1 MNIDCI
7 KNWLQEN
14 IEYEEGQIARSQ
26 KNRNDL
32 NFCWGTAN
40 LEMYQDLMTIVDL
53 HSNGEALQVNRKK
66 CPACGEMFTPKNQ
79 QQEVCS
85 GKCRTRMHRERNKL
99 NDFNTKVAEIL
110 KAKDTEAKFT
120 VEQVLTEGSK
130 CPFIVNYQGEQY
142 KSDSTRNLLNQ
153 LKNIH

>member
-1 MNIDCI
+1 MISIEQQIEFMKLQVEASKDLYL
-7 KNWLQEN
+7 KGYEDFKDYQLFEAVFESLQEF
-14 IEYEEGQIARSQ
+14 
-26 KNRNDL
+26 K
-32 NFCWGTAN
+32 
-40 LEMYQDLMTIVDL
+40 
-53 HSNGEALQVNRKK
+53 SNSEALHLNRKK

-110 KAKDTEAKFT
+110 RVKDTEAKFT

-130 CPFIVNYQGEQY
+130 CPFIVNYQGKQY